1 MGGWWGV
8 GGGVRGVGADAVP
21 YNTLLH
27 MNRLSET
34 KSLLFF
40 MSSVFPRATFIDF
53 IDFTAADVKYRVA
66 VIKSLHLLSHSAV
79 YIVIPTGIIGPILIS
94 SKIEFR

>member
-1 MGGWWGV
+1 
-8 GGGVRGVGADAVP
+8 
-21 YNTLLH
+21 

-40 MSSVFPRATFIDF
+40 MSSVFPWATFIDF
-53 IDFTAADVKYRVA
+53 IDFTVADVKYCVA